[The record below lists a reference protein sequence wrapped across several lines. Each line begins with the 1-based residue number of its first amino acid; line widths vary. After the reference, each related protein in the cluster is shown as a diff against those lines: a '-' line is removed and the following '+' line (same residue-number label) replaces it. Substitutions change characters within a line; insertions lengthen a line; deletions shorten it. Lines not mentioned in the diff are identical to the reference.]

1 MSRLALLGIFLL
13 ACGDSSSEAVDA
25 GNGFDAGNLVCSAE
39 ESQVFCRDVKPEEI
53 GGPQCCG
60 DHGAFGC
67 LAASGEVR
75 CPADLIPAS
84 ECARRTSD
92 AGLVLCR

>member
-1 MSRLALLGIFLL
+1 MVRLTLLGIFFL
-13 ACGDSSSEAVDA
+13 ACGGSSTEDTDA

-67 LAASGEVR
+67 LMPSGEVR

-84 ECARRTSD
+84 ECVRRTSD
-92 AGLVLCR
+92 AGLTLCR

>member
-1 MSRLALLGIFLL
+1 MVRLTLLGIFFL
-13 ACGDSSSEAVDA
+13 ACGGSSTEDTDA
-25 GNGFDAGNLVCSAE
+25 GNGVDAGNLVCSAE

-67 LAASGEVR
+67 LMPSGEVR

-84 ECARRTSD
+84 ECVRLTSD
-92 AGLVLCR
+92 AGLTLCR

>member
-1 MSRLALLGIFLL
+1 MVRLTLLGIFLL
-13 ACGDSSSEAVDA
+13 ACGGSSTEDTDA
-25 GNGFDAGNLVCSAE
+25 GNGVDAGNLVCSAE

-67 LAASGEVR
+67 LMPSGEVR

-84 ECARRTSD
+84 ECVRRTSD
-92 AGLVLCR
+92 AGLTLCR